1 MDGLNSFYP
10 TVEAAMDHVLNSNV
24 KVAYFQNVDYVNSIK
39 ETHCKVQIQLGCP
52 IFFAIFED
60 TLCTIYLCTFYVR
73 FSLTYLPTQKSDILC
88 G

>member
-39 ETHCKVQIQLGCP
+39 ETHCKVQIQLGNIHKGCP

-60 TLCTIYLCTFYVR
+60 TYLPLSYTLCTIYLCTM
-73 FSLTYLPTQKSDILC
+73 SDFP
-88 G
+88 